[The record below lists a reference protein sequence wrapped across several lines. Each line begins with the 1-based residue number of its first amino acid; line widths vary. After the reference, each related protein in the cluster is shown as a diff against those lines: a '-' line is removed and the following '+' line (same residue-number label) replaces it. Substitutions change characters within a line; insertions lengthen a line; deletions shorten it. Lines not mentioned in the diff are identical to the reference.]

1 MIYALVDRAKNAY
14 FRFSFAIQKC
24 AEIVYTRLLYFSMQ
38 IHVAV
43 AQQITSNVAQ
53 LSTVPDGFPINFFFL
68 SFEQLQKLVIVK
80 HFRDN
85 FRIRYL
91 STLVARWFSYFVIGC
106 YDKKRER
113 AGLISV
119 IKINCIEIYSVAII

>member
-1 MIYALVDRAKNAY
+1 MRSLTGQKMPTFD
-14 FRFSFAIQKC
+14 FRSPSKSAPRSC
-24 AEIVYTRLLYFSMQ
+24 THVYCIFRCKYN
-38 IHVAV
+38 AV

-53 LSTVPDGFPINFFFL
+53 LSTVPDGFPINFFFFL